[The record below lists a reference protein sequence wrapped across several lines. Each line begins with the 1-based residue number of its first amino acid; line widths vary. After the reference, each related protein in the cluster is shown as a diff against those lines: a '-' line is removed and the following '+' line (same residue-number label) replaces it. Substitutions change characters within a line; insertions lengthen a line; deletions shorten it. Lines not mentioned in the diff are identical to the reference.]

1 MTLGF
6 SYFPLPTQRN
16 RERERG
22 REKQMWVFLGGTGS
36 FAAGQGGWLIWNIQC
51 FQCWCWY
58 CVQACRESCLYY
70 VRGSW
75 MLADAMMLHFSY
87 LACTECVIY
96 SCLNGKTNS
105 VIILIQSH
113 LWQSFYTTRLF
124 NDCNF
129 WNVLISWFAVLIT
142 YNYMCAC
149 GWNYTNLK
157 VILNLYPALKYFKLH
172 IHSKSCFICFM
183 HWCFPLTPSG
193 PGLSI
198 ISQHNNANKQDV
210 AMQ

>member
-22 REKQMWVFLGGTGS
+22 REKQMWVFWGGNWLFRCWTRWVVDLKYSVLSVLMLILCTGS
-36 FAAGQGGWLIWNIQC
+36 SWKLFIQH
-51 FQCWCWY
+51 
-58 CVQACRESCLYY
+58 

-96 SCLNGKTNS
+96 SCLNGKPNS

-113 LWQSFYTTRLF
+113 LWQSFYTMRLF

-142 YNYMCAC
+142 YNYTCAC
-149 GWNYTNLK
+149 GWNYTNPK
-157 VILNLYPALKYFKLH
+157 VILNLYPALKYFKRY

-183 HWCFPLTPSG
+183 HC
-193 PGLSI
+193 
-198 ISQHNNANKQDV
+198 NAVEADKRTCCI
-210 AMQ
+210 ALWTGCI

>member
-1 MTLGF
+1 MSVFGGDWLFRCWT
-6 SYFPLPTQRN
+6 R
-16 RERERG
+16 
-22 REKQMWVFLGGTGS
+22 WVVDLKYSVLSVLMLILCTGLS
-36 FAAGQGGWLIWNIQC
+36 WKLFIQH
-51 FQCWCWY
+51 
-58 CVQACRESCLYY
+58 

-157 VILNLYPALKYFKLH
+157 VILNLYPALKYFKLY

>member
-1 MTLGF
+1 
-6 SYFPLPTQRN
+6 
-16 RERERG
+16 
-22 REKQMWVFLGGTGS
+22 
-36 FAAGQGGWLIWNIQC
+36 
-51 FQCWCWY
+51 
-58 CVQACRESCLYY
+58 
-70 VRGSW
+70 

-96 SCLNGKTNS
+96 SCLNGKPNS

-129 WNVLISWFAVLIT
+129 SNVLISWFAVLIT
-142 YNYMCAC
+142 YNYMIHVA
-149 GWNYTNLK
+149 GIIPISRSYSIYI
-157 VILNLYPALKYFKLH
+157 VYF
-172 IHSKSCFICFM
+172 HSKSCFICFM
-183 HWCFPLTPSG
+183 RWCFPLTPSG
-193 PGLSI
+193 LGLSI